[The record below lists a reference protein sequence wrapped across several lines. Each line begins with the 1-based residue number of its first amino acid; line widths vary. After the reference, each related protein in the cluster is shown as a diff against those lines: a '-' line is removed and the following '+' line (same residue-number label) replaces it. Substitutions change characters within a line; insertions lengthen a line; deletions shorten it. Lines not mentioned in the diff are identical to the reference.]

1 MEALI
6 VGLAAAAVV
15 LVAVLLFTTH
25 AAARRREEAE
35 RRHQEQLA
43 ELQLILAQSQG
54 EAATRIAAQVGETI
68 DRFHR
73 TLGEF
78 SQQVSKGQSSTGE
91 ALQKGLEEARRTL
104 TDQLRGLVGEV
115 NQQLARSQ
123 ESFGK
128 QFEGATKVFGEV
140 QGQLGQVAEMAQRM
154 ELLGQEISQL
164 QGILKAPK
172 LRGQLG
178 EATLEEFLRQV
189 LPPDFFELQ
198 HHFADGSAV
207 DAVIRLR
214 EHLVPIDAKF
224 PLESFQRLLAAED
237 DTTRKTARREFERS
251 VKGRVDE
258 IAGKYI
264 RPGEGTFEFGLMF
277 IPAENVYYEVIV
289 REGVGSDEGSLL
301 NYALGKRVVPVSP
314 NSFYAYLM
322 TIVTG
327 LKGMKVEARAR
338 EILTELGHL
347 QREFGRFGES
357 FRVLGKHL
365 SSAQGKYDEAD
376 KVAGKISD
384 RLEKVTGS
392 AVEPQLPDGEEVR
405 LPAGD
410 LDAADS

>member
-1 MEALI
+1 VEPLI
-6 VGLAAAAVV
+6 VGLAGAAVV
-15 LVAVLLFTTH
+15 LVAVLLFTTL
-25 AAARRREEAE
+25 AAARRSAEAE

-43 ELQLILAQSQG
+43 ELRLSLAQSQG
-54 EAATRIAAQVGETI
+54 DAAARVATQVGETI

-78 SQQVSKGQSSTGE
+78 SQQVSQGQSSAGE

-123 ESFGK
+123 DSFGK
-128 QFEGATKVFGEV
+128 QFEGAAKVFGEV
-140 QGQLGQVAEMAQRM
+140 RGQLGQVAEMAQRM
-154 ELLGQEISQL
+154 ELLGREIEEL

-198 HHFADGSAV
+198 YHFADGSAV

-214 EHLVPIDAKF
+214 EHMVPIDAKF
-224 PLESFQRLLAAED
+224 PLESFQRLMAAED
-237 DTTRKTARREFERS
+237 DALKKTARREFERS

-264 RPGEGTFEFGLMF
+264 RPGEGTFEFALMF

-289 REGVGSDEGSLL
+289 REGVGSEAGSLL

-347 QREFGRFGES
+347 QRDFGRFGEA

-365 SSAQGKYDEAD
+365 SSAQGKYEEAD

-392 AVEPQLPDGEEVR
+392 ASEPELESGDDGR
-405 LPAGD
+405 LPSGE
-410 LDAADS
+410 LDPADS